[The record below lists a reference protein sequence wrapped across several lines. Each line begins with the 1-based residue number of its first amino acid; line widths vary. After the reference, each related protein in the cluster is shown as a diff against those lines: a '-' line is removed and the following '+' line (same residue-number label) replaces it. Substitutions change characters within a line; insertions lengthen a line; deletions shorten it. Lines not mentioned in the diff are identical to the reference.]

1 MTALIVDK
9 LNKSYG
15 KHHVLKDVSFTVGA
29 GEIVGFIGPN
39 GSGKSTTMKCIAN
52 LVYPDSGKIVIQGH
66 DLKNARRLALQN
78 LSSQIE
84 APGLYFNLSGR
95 ENLQLFASLQRVPK
109 KQMERV
115 IQYTGLGSWLQKK
128 VGKYSMGMKQRLA
141 LGIALLAEPN
151 VLVLDEP
158 FNGLDPDGV
167 FKLREMIK
175 ELATAGC
182 GVLFSSHQILEIGK
196 IAHRN
201 IFIKDG
207 RIVPQAEAQPYVT
220 TLNYRLSI
228 QQDSGDMELMKK
240 LQDVGVISDFQL
252 DEDILQFSLT
262 SMEHLTKV
270 LAKLVNNG
278 YKING
283 IAPLTIDIENV
294 YSAIYTQGEL

>member
-15 KHHVLKDVSFTVGA
+15 KHHVLKDVSFTVEA

-52 LVYPDSGKIVIQGH
+52 LVYPDSGKMVIQGH
-66 DLKNARRLALQN
+66 DLKIARRLALKN
-78 LSSQIE
+78 FSSLIE

-109 KQMERV
+109 KQVERV
-115 IQYTGLGSWLQKK
+115 VQYTGLGARLREK

-141 LGIALLAEPN
+141 LGIALLADPS

-158 FNGLDPDGV
+158 FSGLDPDGV

-175 ELATAGC
+175 GLAAAGC
-182 GVLFSSHQILEIGK
+182 GILFSSHQILEMDK

-207 RIVPQAEAQPYVT
+207 RIIPQAEAQSYVT
-220 TLNYRLSI
+220 ALNYRLAI
-228 QQDSGDMELMKK
+228 QQDSGDLELMNK
-240 LQDVGVISDFQL
+240 LQDAGVISDFQQ
-252 DEDILQFSLT
+252 DEYVLQFSLT
-262 SMEHLTKV
+262 SMDHLTTV
-270 LAKLVNNG
+270 LAELVNSG
-278 YKING
+278 RQING
-283 IAPLTIDIENV
+283 IAPQTADIENV